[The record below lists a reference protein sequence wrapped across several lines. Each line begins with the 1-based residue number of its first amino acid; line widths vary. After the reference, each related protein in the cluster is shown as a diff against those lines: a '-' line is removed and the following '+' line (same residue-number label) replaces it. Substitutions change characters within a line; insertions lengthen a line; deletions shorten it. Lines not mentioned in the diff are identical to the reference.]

1 MKKIISFALLFIMTF
16 GFLYGCAGTTGVTG
30 KSTDTDK
37 ITETETDG
45 VTDVPVVTDE
55 IIKAPDEDESLAV
68 WYEHSFTKT
77 NPDKPEDTGLR
88 SYTVYMA
95 KAEVENAQIVLSS
108 DSDKTGLSVSCEP
121 LKNKD
126 GAEISAEIYRQYYV
140 KCGKTYYPDPTA
152 PMNDAT
158 KVFDISAGKSQAFFV
173 RLNTEKDTP
182 SGDYEGVV
190 SVKEGEKTV
199 KQLRIF
205 AHVWDITMPEVMTA
219 SAVSGIGPGQIYRFH
234 STENGTDYY
243 KEYYDFLLQYHV
255 NGYDLPYDILD
266 ERCDAYMSDPRVK
279 FFRVSYVGDDE
290 RMVAWYNKLK
300 TNEEWLEKAYFYPYD
315 EPGTVSALNDMA
327 GICERIRRLCPGVKI
342 VVPFFQDVQYDKDRD
357 QIAFMS
363 EYIDIWCP
371 KTFCFTKQT
380 DKAGGKRM
388 LYSGTQ
394 KKKYTEFGQRMS
406 EEVAGGDELW
416 WYVCWEPGLPY
427 LNMYVDMTGLQNKLL
442 FWQQKQYGVSGFLY
456 WSCTFWDRVEN
467 PWTNMATV
475 GKDYRTNQTWL
486 SDKVFGDG
494 SLLYPGTEAG
504 VDGACGSFRLE
515 MIRDGMD
522 EFEMLN
528 MLEAAAGKDKADE
541 IITKVSTSIV
551 NFTDDAE
558 AMAAARIEL
567 GNALEEALKNK

>member
-1 MKKIISFALLFIMTF
+1 MKRIISFALILIMLI
-16 GFLYGCAGTTGVTG
+16 GFLYGCVGTPETTAA
-30 KSTDTDK
+30 DT
-37 ITETETDG
+37 TETEERTETEE
-45 VTDVPVVTDE
+45 VTEMPVETDE
-55 IIKAPDEDESLAV
+55 IITAPDEDAGLTA
-68 WYEHSFTKT
+68 WYAHSFIKT
-77 NPDKPEDTGLR
+77 DPDRPEDTGLR
-88 SYTVYMA
+88 SYTVFMA
-95 KAEVENAQIVLSS
+95 KAETENAQIVLSA
-108 DSDKTGLSVSCEP
+108 DSDKTGLSVSCGP

-140 KCGKTYYPDPTA
+140 KCGQVRYPDPVA
-152 PMNDAT
+152 PMNDT
-158 KVFDISAGKSQAFFV
+158 TRVFDIEKGKSQALFI
-173 RLNTEKDTP
+173 RLNTQKDTP
-182 SGDYEGVV
+182 AGDYEGVV
-190 SVKEGEKTV
+190 SVCEGDKTV
-199 KQLRIF
+199 KQLRLF
-205 AHVWDITMPEVMTA
+205 AHVWDVTMPEVMTA
-219 SAVSGIGPGQIYRFH
+219 SAVSGMGPGDIYRFH
-234 STENGTDYY
+234 NNDGEKDYY

-255 NGYDLPYDILD
+255 NAYDLPYDILD
-266 ERCDAYMSDPRVK
+266 ERADAYMSDPRVK

-300 TNEEWLEKAYFYPYD
+300 TNEEWLKKAYFYPYD
-315 EPGTVSALNDMA
+315 EPGSASALNDMA
-327 GICERIRRLCPGVKI
+327 GKCARIRQLCPGVKI
-342 VVPFFQDVQYDKDRD
+342 VVPFFQNVQYDKDRD

-388 LYSGTQ
+388 LYSASQ

-456 WSCTFWDRVEN
+456 WSCTFWERVED

-475 GKDYRTNQTWL
+475 GKDYRTGQSWL

-494 SLLYPGTEAG
+494 SLLYPGTDAD

-522 EFEMLN
+522 EFEMLT
-528 MLEAAAGKDKADE
+528 MLEAAAGKDKADA
-541 IITKVSTSIV
+541 IISTVSTSV
-551 NFTDDAE
+551 VKFTDDNE
-558 AMAAARIEL
+558 AMAAARIQL

>member
-1 MKKIISFALLFIMTF
+1 
-16 GFLYGCAGTTGVTG
+16 
-30 KSTDTDK
+30 
-37 ITETETDG
+37 
-45 VTDVPVVTDE
+45 
-55 IIKAPDEDESLAV
+55 
-68 WYEHSFTKT
+68 
-77 NPDKPEDTGLR
+77 
-88 SYTVYMA
+88 
-95 KAEVENAQIVLSS
+95 
-108 DSDKTGLSVSCEP
+108 
-121 LKNKD
+121 
-126 GAEISAEIYRQYYV
+126 
-140 KCGKTYYPDPTA
+140 
-152 PMNDAT
+152 
-158 KVFDISAGKSQAFFV
+158 
-173 RLNTEKDTP
+173 
-182 SGDYEGVV
+182 
-190 SVKEGEKTV
+190 
-199 KQLRIF
+199 
-205 AHVWDITMPEVMTA
+205 MPEVMTA
-219 SAVSGIGPGQIYRFH
+219 SAVSGMGPGDIYRFH
-234 STENGTDYY
+234 NNDGEKDYY

-255 NGYDLPYDILD
+255 NAYDLPYDILD
-266 ERCDAYMSDPRVK
+266 ERADAYMSDPRVK

-300 TNEEWLEKAYFYPYD
+300 TNEEWLKKAYFYPYD
-315 EPGTVSALNDMA
+315 EPGSASALNDMA
-327 GICERIRRLCPGVKI
+327 GKCARIRQLCPGVKI
-342 VVPFFQDVQYDKDRD
+342 VVPFFQNVQYDKDRD

-388 LYSGTQ
+388 LYSASQ

-456 WSCTFWDRVEN
+456 WSCTFWERVED

-475 GKDYRTNQTWL
+475 GKDYRTGQSWL

-494 SLLYPGTEAG
+494 SLLYPGTDAD

-522 EFEMLN
+522 EFEMLT
-528 MLEAAAGKDKADE
+528 MLEAAAGKDKADA
-541 IITKVSTSIV
+541 IISTVSTSV
-551 NFTDDAE
+551 VKFTDDNE
-558 AMAAARIEL
+558 AMAAARIQL